1 MTVKVMM
8 ALVMMPVMVMLVMAM
23 IMRPLPL
30 GPLVGLP
37 VGPRNVCGVCRNYEA
52 VPCGRGHWALWWS
65 SPWGPVTHMEMR
77 RHVELV
83 ARDRVYLGHLR
94 SSLWGHQACEGCA
107 DIARWRRR

>member
-1 MTVKVMM
+1 MVKTMTVKVMM

-65 SPWGPVTHMEMR
+65 SPWGPVTHGDAPTCR
-77 RHVELV
+77 AGGARPRLFGPSAELPMGPPSV
-83 ARDRVYLGHLR
+83 
-94 SSLWGHQACEGCA
+94 
-107 DIARWRRR
+107 